1 MICEK
6 IEHFRYTCTPDEA
19 ARLVAYLL
27 KCGFW
32 FKVETSDG
40 VKVEVR
46 GASREH
52 QIRISRS
59 DNREGGMKKVYLG
72 DGLYAEFDGFQFR
85 LYTDREDGF
94 RHEVYLD
101 ADVLKALLIFA
112 KDQGFKP

>member
-40 VKVEVR
+40 VKVECGVP
-46 GASREH
+46 AAN
-52 QIRISRS
+52 I
-59 DNREGGMKKVYLG
+59 K
-72 DGLYAEFDGFQFR
+72 YALPDLTIGR
-85 LYTDREDGF
+85 
-94 RHEVYLD
+94 
-101 ADVLKALLIFA
+101 AA
-112 KDQGFKP
+112 